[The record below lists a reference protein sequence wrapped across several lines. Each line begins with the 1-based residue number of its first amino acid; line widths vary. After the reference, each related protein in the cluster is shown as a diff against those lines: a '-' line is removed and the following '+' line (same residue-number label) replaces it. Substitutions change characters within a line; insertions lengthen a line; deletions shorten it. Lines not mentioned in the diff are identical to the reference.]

1 MNQDLS
7 SEEIVKLTR
16 QVAALYIKEDPR
28 QTFGEWVLEKFYA
41 HINELCLVNAR
52 DFVGAQRTFDG
63 RMYLGGMLRTGSL
76 SPEPLLRAVENSEI
90 SDVELAMVI

>member
-1 MNQDLS
+1 MNQPLS
-7 SEEIVKLTR
+7 SEAIVKLTR
-16 QVAALYIKEDPR
+16 QVAALFVREEPC

-41 HINELCLVNAR
+41 NGEGLNLVNAR

-76 SPEPLLRAVENSEI
+76 SPEPLLQAVEQAEI
-90 SDVELAMVI
+90 GDVELAMVI